1 MKGSLNAVVELQAKY
16 VSLAEYKK
24 HSCINI
30 DKLVPEIKYKPKKP
44 DEGSEDEDE
53 KKEEQVKINKRKRR
67 RYKNSFINAANLV
80 VRHNDEKSLF

>member
-53 KKEEQVKINKRKRR
+53 KKEE
-67 RYKNSFINAANLV
+67 
-80 VRHNDEKSLF
+80 